1 MPTHFRGWAFIYVL
15 LFACSARAE
24 LPSPRLDRITPL
36 GAAAG
41 STIELE
47 VTGADIEDANRLLFD
62 RPGLRAE
69 HLKDR
74 KFKVTIAADVP
85 AGTYDCWLV
94 GKYGITNPRLFAVSH
109 GLTEVAEQP
118 PKDVATGLIV
128 PVNCVINGSSKQGRE
143 DMFRFTATKGQR
155 IVAECF
161 AQRLDSMLD
170 GTLTLSDSDG
180 RQLAANN
187 GYAGKDPL
195 VDFIAPGDGEYVIA
209 LNDLSYRGGF
219 AYRLVISDQPQVENI
234 FPRVVQIGKKTEV
247 TIFGRN
253 LGKDAKPSPWKI
265 SDLPLEMTT
274 EALTPPDDI
283 VKRGL
288 FRFTE
293 HPTGHSP
300 LPTAATCTLDGFQH
314 RGIPLLVTDIP
325 VTLEQEPND
334 DPQHPQKLTLPA
346 AVAGRFDKERDADWF
361 EIEPLENGQYSFE
374 VYSER
379 IGGRADPYLV
389 VLDDK
394 DNRVVELDDFGIRM
408 NAFDGHLRDPSGMV
422 NLNGKKKYR
431 VLVQDRYRRGG
442 ARYQYVLVIRKP
454 VPDFF
459 PAVIHHQNPGPGG
472 ITVPRGGATYLD
484 LIIHNMEGFG
494 GPVTI
499 TAEGLPK
506 GLSMTPTTVTS
517 DNRGAI
523 LLWANQDA
531 PEFAG
536 PIHLIA
542 TGKRGDETLIRE
554 VRPYTR
560 VWPSTDLNSSRPT
573 RDLVVAV
580 GDPAPFALT
589 PAVDKLQVE
598 AGKKVEVSVKCER
611 LWPEFKGPITL
622 IPLSFPGPIKM
633 TSVTIPEGK
642 TEATITLEA
651 QAGMRPGEYTLAF
664 TGQGQ
669 VPFNKDPKATTKPNT
684 LVAMPSRPLTLTVLP
699 AKK

>member
-1 MPTHFRGWAFIYVL
+1 ML
-15 LFACSARAE
+15 LSAAIARAE

-41 STIELE
+41 SSLE
-47 VTGADIEDANRLLFD
+47 VEVVGNDIEDAVRLLFD
-62 RPGLRAE
+62 HSGIKAE

-74 KFKVTIAADVP
+74 KFKVTVAADVP
-85 AGTYDCWLV
+85 AGTYDCRLV

-109 GLTEVAEQP
+109 CLTEVAEQS
-118 PKDVATGLIV
+118 PKDPALGQVV

-143 DMFRFTATKGQR
+143 DVFRFAAKMGQR
-155 IVAECF
+155 VVAECF

-170 GTLTLSDSDG
+170 GTLTLSDADG

-195 VDFIAPGDGEYVIA
+195 VDFIAPKDGDYVLA

-219 AYRLVISDQPQVENI
+219 PYRLVISDQPQVENI
-234 FPRVVQIGKKTEV
+234 FPRAVQIGKKAEL

-253 LGKDAKPSPWKI
+253 LGKDAKASAWKI
-265 SDLPLEMTT
+265 NDLPLETLT
-274 EALTPPDDI
+274 ETVSAPDD
-283 VKRGL
+283 VLKRGL

-300 LPTAATCTLDGFQH
+300 LPTAATCTLNGFQH

-325 VTLEQEPND
+325 VTIEQEPND
-334 DPQHPQKLTLPA
+334 DPQHAQKLTLPA
-346 AVAGRFDKERDADWF
+346 VVSGRFDKERDADWY
-361 EIEPLENGQYSFE
+361 EIEPLENGQYAFE
-374 VYSER
+374 VYCER

-394 DNRVVELDDFGIRM
+394 DNRVGELDDFGIRM

-472 ITVPRGGATYLD
+472 INIPRGGATYLD
-484 LIIHNMEGFG
+484 VVIHNMEGFG

-499 TAEGLPK
+499 SADGLAK
-506 GLSMTPTTVTS
+506 GLHISPTTITS
-517 DNRGAI
+517 DNRGV
-523 LLWANQDA
+523 LVLWADKDA
-531 PEFAG
+531 PDFVG
-536 PIHLIA
+536 PVQLTSA
-542 TGKRGDETLIRE
+542 GKRGDETILRE

-573 RDLVVAV
+573 RELVVAI
-580 GDPAPFALT
+580 GNPAPFALI
-589 PAVDKLQVE
+589 PAAEKLQVE
-598 AGKKVEVSVKCER
+598 AGKKIEVVVKCER
-611 LWPEFKGPITL
+611 LWPEFKGAITL

-633 TSVTIPEGK
+633 SPATIPEGK
-642 TEATITLEA
+642 TEVTVTLEA
-651 QAGMRPGEYTLAF
+651 QANMRPGDYTLAF

-669 VPFNKDPKATTKPNT
+669 VPFNKDAKAATKPNS
-684 LVAMPSRPLTLTVLP
+684 LVQLPSRPVTLTVLP
-699 AKK
+699 VKK